1 MIMEKEYV
9 FPEIV
14 ILDILSEG
22 MLCSSNEV
30 LNEEDG
36 NGEFN

>member
-1 MIMEKEYV
+1 MEKEYV